1 MPPVQAYE
9 LLETLAAN
17 TLTTRSSFQPCKN
30 HQKGGSNF
38 TSLHRENR
46 ETNFKMN
53 GMEISGKP
61 CNDDSNITT
70 DISTDHV
77 DSCSCSKFTSMLTAG
92 KTSLNMENHV
102 VDTDWVNVICFSANQ

>member
-1 MPPVQAYE
+1 MPSSAGIRVVGNI
-9 LLETLAAN
+9 LAAN

-30 HQKGGSNF
+30 HQKGGGNF

-53 GMEISGKP
+53 GMEISGE
-61 CNDDSNITT
+61 NDTDDDSRNVTT

-92 KTSLNMENHV
+92 
-102 VDTDWVNVICFSANQ
+102 